1 MGLPTRSEQVATMQA
16 RASRTRSTLLQ
27 AAAETFSDRGYAA
40 SSLQDI
46 ADRQAVSKG
55 ALYFHFPSKKALA
68 LAVIGEHEERWR
80 RLVEELRPKHP
91 RAIRLLLE
99 LSWEMAR
106 RSRHDVLTRAAIRL
120 QLERNLISP
129 AVPRP
134 FVGWIPQVAE
144 LLRETR
150 EQGDL
155 LPGLDPDDIA
165 RFIVA
170 AFSGFQQLADSAN
183 RNDPSQC
190 VNSMWRYALPSLVD
204 KKCLIEIE
212 PLVHASA

>member
-1 MGLPTRSEQVATMQA
+1 MQA
-16 RASRTRSTLLQ
+16 RASRTRRVILQ

-68 LAVIGEHEERWR
+68 MAVIREHEERWLA
-80 RLVEELRPKHP
+80 LVEELRPRYP

-106 RSRHDVLTRAAIRL
+106 RSRNDVLTRAAIRL
-120 QLERNLISP
+120 QQERNLISP

-134 FVGWIPQVAE
+134 FVGWIPQVAD
-144 LLRETR
+144 LLRQTR

-155 LPGLDPDDIA
+155 LPGLDPEDIA

-170 AFSGFQQLADSAN
+170 SFTGFQQLADPVG

-190 VNSMWRYALPSLVD
+190 VNTMWRYALPSLVD
-204 KKCLIEIE
+204 KKCLTEIG
-212 PLVHASA
+212 PLVHAPA